1 MKYNL
6 KFSVGCL
13 IVTLAVMPFIYFH
26 LRANDIIDF
35 FDRRFDTLEV
45 LLASLLP
52 LPILL
57 LISFNLKFA
66 RCCSR
71 DVGRV
76 AETMAAAKYVSC
88 LVTLILL
95 ISLAV
100 LIL

>member
-6 KFSVGCL
+6 KFAVGCL

-26 LRANDIIDF
+26 FRAHDIIDF
-35 FDRRFDTLEV
+35 FDRHFDTLEV
-45 LLASLLP
+45 LFASLLP
-52 LPILL
+52 LPVLL

-66 RCCSR
+66 RCCSK

-76 AETMAAAKYVSC
+76 AETMAAARYASC
-88 LVTLILL
+88 LVSLIVLL
-95 ISLAV
+95 SLAV